1 MYYEKNRVYLENW
14 KEGTFHT
21 CRGPTSKRI
30 VSLWRRTV
38 HITKNVLIYIMLKFL
53 VNIPMKMKSI
63 AKFKMFGFKSP
74 MGCTLH
80 LIGDYIT
87 CI

>member
-1 MYYEKNRVYLENW
+1 MKKTESILGIGR
-14 KEGTFHT
+14 KEAFI
-21 CRGPTSKRI
+21 P
-30 VSLWRRTV
+30 VVARRANALFPCGEGQV

-80 LIGDYIT
+80 LIGDYMT